1 MKNFILILLTVLI
14 PSVSFAGVYVT
25 DYEYIAASQTAQKLG
40 PVGGKGDVIQKIII
54 VPETT
59 GAGTVSLRDG
69 SGAAVA
75 YNTNLFVTGT
85 LSDLSPIVLDL
96 GVRSVSADWNITTG
110 ANVHVI
116 AIGSFK

>member
-1 MKNFILILLTVLI
+1 MKKFILFLLL
-14 PSVSFAGVYVT
+14 PCVSFAGAYPT
-25 DYEYIAASQTAQKLG
+25 DYEYIAASQTSQKLG
-40 PVGGKGDVIQKIII
+40 PVGGKGDVIEKIII
-54 VPETT
+54 IPETT

-69 SGAAVA
+69 SGAAA
-75 YNTNLFVTGT
+75 PYNTNLFVSGT

-96 GVRSVSADWNITTG
+96 GMRSVSADFSITTG